1 MSISLSTR
9 QAYSELDSVL
19 DVLDEEDR
27 NKIPIKLRQL
37 LKREKDHNYIKT
49 IDINKSI
56 EEQNLKEET
65 LTLIAILNLKYWCE
79 DEGVKEKL
87 KERYLKNEEIYQ
99 KKLDEKYNLDN
110 LFKRINNE
118 KNENITVENAQ
129 KNLIEYKESIIR
141 KIFNKIK
148 AFFIS
153 IKKIKN
159 K

>member
-1 MSISLSTR
+1 M
-9 QAYSELDSVL
+9 
-19 DVLDEEDR
+19 
-27 NKIPIKLRQL
+27 KK
-37 LKREKDHNYIKT
+37 YIK
-49 IDINKSI
+49 
-56 EEQNLKEET
+56 
-65 LTLIAILNLKYWCE
+65 
-79 DEGVKEKL
+79 
-87 KERYLKNEEIYQ
+87 